1 MNYTP
6 PIREMQFVLHEVLDA
21 AATLQGAGVDIDR
34 DTIDGVIEG
43 AGDFCARVLAPLN
56 TVGDRDGCR
65 LVGDT
70 VVTPPGFKKAY
81 DQYVAGGWPAVDC
94 DVEHGGGGMPSTVG
108 SAIKEMLAS
117 ANPSWTLY
125 TSLSAGAYRCLNAN
139 ASEELKRRYLPQL
152 ASGQW
157 TGTMCLTEP
166 HCGTDLGLLTTRA
179 VPAED
184 GSYRITGAKMF
195 ITSGEHDLAE
205 NIVHLV
211 LARTPDAPKGTRG
224 ISLFVVPKRAVD
236 PDGAVGD
243 RNGVFCDSIENKM
256 GLHGSATCVLRFDNA
271 VGHLVGEVNKGL
283 AAMFVMMNGA
293 RLGTG
298 VQALGMNEV
307 ANQKAL
313 TYARE
318 RIQSRA
324 PESMR
329 TPNQAADPIIDQPD
343 VRRMLLTQKSWSGGS
358 RLFLYWLALQVDLRK
373 SSADPSVR
381 EYAEDMLS
389 LLTPVAKAFVS
400 DRAVDSAS
408 LGMQVHGGAG
418 YIADYG
424 AEQTFRDTRILPIY
438 EGTNGVQSHDLL
450 QRKVLSD
457 GGRRFKQFVEMVSGY
472 AQTLDGRQEM
482 DLFRVALITLAG
494 EIDTLVTDLARWAQD
509 DDCRVGTSAVDFL
522 NLVGYYVLAYF
533 WARAADTVLQLGDQA
548 TDFHR
553 QQLAIA
559 RFYFDKLL
567 PDTFSLLV
575 RARSDTKILMDDAAI
590 AF

>member
-1 MNYTP
+1 M
-6 PIREMQFVLHEVLDA
+6 
-21 AATLQGAGVDIDR
+21 
-34 DTIDGVIEG
+34 
-43 AGDFCARVLAPLN
+43 
-56 TVGDRDGCR
+56 
-65 LVGDT
+65 
-70 VVTPPGFKKAY
+70 
-81 DQYVAGGWPAVDC
+81 
-94 DVEHGGGGMPSTVG
+94 
-108 SAIKEMLAS
+108 
-117 ANPSWTLY
+117 
-125 TSLSAGAYRCLNAN
+125 
-139 ASEELKRRYLPQL
+139 
-152 ASGQW
+152 
-157 TGTMCLTEP
+157 
-166 HCGTDLGLLTTRA
+166 
-179 VPAED
+179 
-184 GSYRITGAKMF
+184 
-195 ITSGEHDLAE
+195 
-205 NIVHLV
+205 
-211 LARTPDAPKGTRG
+211 
-224 ISLFVVPKRAVD
+224 
-236 PDGAVGD
+236 
-243 RNGVFCDSIENKM
+243 
-256 GLHGSATCVLRFDNA
+256 LRFDNA

-329 TPNQAADPIIDQPD
+329 SPNQAADPIIDQPD

-575 RARSDTKILMDDAAI
+575 RARSDTRILMDDAAI

>member
-1 MNYTP
+1 
-6 PIREMQFVLHEVLDA
+6 MQFVLHEVLDA
-21 AATLQGAGVDIDR
+21 AATLQGAGIDIDI

-43 AGDFCARVLAPLN
+43 AGDFCARVVAPLN

-108 SAIKEMLAS
+108 SVIKEMLAS

-139 ASEELKRRYLPQL
+139 ASEALKRRYLPNL
-152 ASGQW
+152 ASGKW

-179 VPAED
+179 VPADD
-184 GSYRITGAKMF
+184 GSYRISGTKMF

-211 LARTPDAPKGTRG
+211 LARTPDSPKGTRG
-224 ISLFVVPKRAVD
+224 ISLFVVPKRTIDSAGT
-236 PDGAVGD
+236 PGD
-243 RNGVFCDSIENKM
+243 RNGVYCDSIENKM

-324 PESMR
+324 PESRR

-575 RARSDTKILMDDAAI
+575 RARSDTRILMDDAAI

>member
-21 AATLQGAGVDIDR
+21 AGTLQGGGIDIDR

-43 AGDFCARVLAPLN
+43 AGDFCARVLDPINA
-56 TVGDRDGCR
+56 VGDREGCR

-81 DQYVAGGWPAVDC
+81 DQYVVGGWPAVDC
-94 DVEHGGGGMPSTVG
+94 EVEHGGGGMPSTVG
-108 SAIKEMLAS
+108 SVIKEMLAAS
-117 ANPSWTLY
+117 NPSWSLY
-125 TSLSAGAYRCLNAN
+125 TSLSAGTYWCLNVN
-139 ASEELKRRYLPQL
+139 ASDALKRRYLPQL
-152 ASGQW
+152 ASGKW

-179 VPAED
+179 VPADD
-184 GSYRITGAKMF
+184 GSYLISGTKMF
-195 ITSGEHDLAE
+195 ISSGEHDLAE

-224 ISLFVVPKRAVD
+224 ISLFAVSKHTVGS
-236 PDGAVGD
+236 DGAVGD
-243 RNGVFCDSIENKM
+243 RNGVYCDSIESKM
-256 GLHGSATCVLRFDNA
+256 GLHGSSTCVLRFENA
-271 VGHLVGEVNKGL
+271 VGHLVGEVNMGL
-283 AAMFVMMNGA
+283 AAMFVMMNSA

-298 VQALGMNEV
+298 VQALGMNER
-307 ANQKAL
+307 ANQKA
-313 TYARE
+313 TAYARE

-324 PESMR
+324 PESLR
-329 TPNQAADPIIDQPD
+329 TPNQAADSIIDQPD
-343 VRRMLLTQKSWSGGS
+343 VRRMLLTQKAWVGGS

-373 SSADPSVR
+373 SSSDPAIR

-400 DRAVDSAS
+400 DRAVESAS

-418 YIADYG
+418 YIIDYG
-424 AEQTFRDTRILPIY
+424 AEQILRDARILPIY

-450 QRKVLSD
+450 QRKVLND
-457 GGRRFKQFVEMVSGY
+457 GGRRLKQLLEMVSNY
-472 AQTLDGRQEM
+472 AHTLEGREEM

-494 EIDTLVTDLARWAQD
+494 EIDTLTTDLARWAQD
-509 DDCRVGTSAVDFL
+509 DDLRVGTSAVDFL
-522 NLVGYYVLAYF
+522 NLVGYYVFAYF
-533 WARAADTVLQLGDQA
+533 WARAADTVVQLGDQA
-548 TDFHR
+548 TDLHK
-553 QQLAIA
+553 QQLAVA
-559 RFYFDKLL
+559 RYYFDKLL
-567 PDTFSLLV
+567 PDTLSLLV
-575 RARSDTKILMDDAAI
+575 RARSDTAILMDDAAI

>member
-1 MNYTP
+1 
-6 PIREMQFVLHEVLDA
+6 MQFVLHEVLDA
-21 AATLQGAGVDIDR
+21 AATLQGAGIDIDR

-43 AGDFCARVLAPLN
+43 AGDFCARVVAPLN
-56 TVGDRDGCR
+56 TVGDREGCR

-94 DVEHGGGGMPSTVG
+94 DVEHGGGGMPSAVG
-108 SAIKEMLAS
+108 SVIKEMLAS

-139 ASEELKRRYLPQL
+139 ASKALKDRYLPHL
-152 ASGQW
+152 ASGKW

-184 GSYRITGAKMF
+184 GSYRISGTKMF

-211 LARTPDAPKGTRG
+211 LARTPDSPKGTRG
-224 ISLFVVPKRAVD
+224 ISLFVVPKLTIAS
-236 PDGAVGD
+236 DGTPGD
-243 RNGVFCDSIENKM
+243 RNGVYCDSIENKM

-271 VGHLVGEVNKGL
+271 VGHLVGEVDKGL

-307 ANQKAL
+307 ANQKAM

-324 PESMR
+324 PESLR

-343 VRRMLLTQKSWSGGS
+343 VRRMLLTQKAWAGGS
-358 RLFLYWLALQVDLRK
+358 RMFLYWLALQADLRGT
-373 SSADPSVR
+373 SADPSVR
-381 EYAEDMLS
+381 EFAEDMLS

-408 LGMQVHGGAG
+408 LGMQIHGGAG

-450 QRKVLSD
+450 QRKVLGD
-457 GGRRFKQFVEMVSGY
+457 GGRRFKQFGELVSGY
-472 AQTLDGRQEM
+472 AEALDGRADM
-482 DLFRVALITLAG
+482 DVFRVALLALGG
-494 EIDTLVTDLARWAQD
+494 EIETLVTDVTRWAQD
-509 DDCRVGTSAVDFL
+509 DDLRVGTSAVDFL
-522 NLVGYYVLAYF
+522 NLVGYYALAYF
-533 WARAADTVLQLGDQA
+533 WARAADTVVQLGDLA

-553 QQLAIA
+553 QQFAIA

-575 RARSDTKILMDDAAI
+575 RARSDTAILMDDAAI